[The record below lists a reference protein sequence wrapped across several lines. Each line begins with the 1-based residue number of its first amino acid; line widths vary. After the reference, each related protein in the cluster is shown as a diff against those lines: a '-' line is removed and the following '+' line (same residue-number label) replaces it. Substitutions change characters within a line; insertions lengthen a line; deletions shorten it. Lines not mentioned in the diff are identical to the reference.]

1 MACSHSYARTL
12 MALELVNKAL
22 RDRLRSLALDGVWA
36 AHVPRQVD
44 QRLGQAVSC
53 IGNPNVNESVP
64 STLAARGRYLR
75 SRHATILLREH
86 AKTRH
91 SIQID
96 TWWADAKDAILRGA
110 DVDLRDNNGQT
121 LLHWAVMLGDFKMVR
136 ELCKAGLST
145 LDENLAG
152 ACPIDLALLESRI
165 ENMLSEYFGR
175 DQGLTAIKY
184 FPGSTLE
191 GPSHWRV

>member
-1 MACSHSYARTL
+1 MALNHADARSL

-22 RDRLRSLALDGVWA
+22 RDRLRSPALDGVWA

-53 IGNPNVNESVP
+53 IGKPNVNESVP

-91 SIQID
+91 TIPID

-110 DVDLRDNNGQT
+110 DIDLRDDRIDQT
-121 LLHWAVMLGDFKMVR
+121 LLHWAVLLSDFKMVR

-145 LDENLAG
+145 FSRNRAG
-152 ACPIDLALLESRI
+152 DTPVDLAISGSRI
-165 ENMLSEYFGR
+165 AERVQDEQQQADMELVLAALG
-175 DQGLTAIKY
+175 
-184 FPGSTLE
+184 GSRSA
-191 GPSHWRV
+191 G